1 MPAVEKENQFSQTSA
16 GLDLKDYHHVE
27 IYVGNARQASHFYRT
42 AFGFTPVA
50 YRGLETGDR
59 DRTSIALKQG
69 DIYLV
74 VTEALTP
81 DSEVA
86 EHVKNHGEDVK
97 DIAVT
102 VDDVNHTYQMAIK
115 NGARSVMPPTR
126 FQDDY
131 GTAYKATIGAFGK
144 TVHSFINCDSYG
156 GVFFPGY
163 QPLAKP
169 APAVNTGLTRIDH
182 VAVSVEASQ
191 LNELIDFYIDVL
203 GFQHSHTEDI
213 LTEYSAMNSK
223 VVQNSSGSIRFPIMA
238 PAPGK
243 RKSQIEEYLSFH
255 NGPGAQHIAVACE
268 DIVQTVRTLR
278 ENGTEFLST
287 IETYYNMLN
296 DRVGLIEENVDDLR
310 DLNVLVDRDEKGYL
324 MQIFTKPL
332 LNRPTV
338 FLEVIQRKGAQG
350 FGGGNIK
357 ALFEAVEREQSLRG
371 NL

>member
-1 MPAVEKENQFSQTSA
+1 MPVVKRSSEFPHKSN
-16 GLDLKDYHHVE
+16 GLDLQDYHHVE
-27 IYVGNARQASHFYRT
+27 IYVGNARQATHFYRT

-59 DRTSIALKQG
+59 NSTSIVLKQG
-69 DIYLV
+69 EIYLI
-74 VTEALTP
+74 VTEALRP

-97 DIAVT
+97 DIAFI
-102 VDDVNHTYQMAIK
+102 VDDVESAYRMAIER
-115 NGARSVMPPTR
+115 GARSVLPPTT
-126 FQDDY
+126 FEDQY
-131 GTAYKATIGAFGK
+131 GSAVKATIGAFGE
-144 TVHSFINCDSYG
+144 TVHSFINRDSYG
-156 GVFFPGY
+156 GVFFPGFK
-163 QPLAKP
+163 PLVHSKS
-169 APAVNTGLTRIDH
+169 AVTTGLTRIDH
-182 VAVSVEASQ
+182 VAVSVGATEFD
-191 LNELIDFYIDVL
+191 ELIDFYIDVL
-203 GFQHSHTEDI
+203 GFEHSYSEDV

-223 VVQNSSGSIRFPIMA
+223 VVQNGSGSIKFPIIA

-243 RKSQIEEYLSFH
+243 RTSQIEEYLAFH
-255 NGPGAQHIAVACE
+255 NGPGAQHIAVACD
-268 DIVQTVRTLR
+268 DIVRTVRTLR

-287 IETYYNMLN
+287 IETYYHMLN
-296 DRVGLIEENVDDLR
+296 DRVGFIEESVDDLR
-310 DLNVLVDRDEKGYL
+310 ELNVLVDRDEKGYL

-357 ALFEAVEREQSLRG
+357 ALFEAVEREQLLRG

>member
-1 MPAVEKENQFSQTSA
+1 MPSVKREREFSQTSA

-59 DRTSIALKQG
+59 DRTSVVLKQG
-69 DIYLV
+69 DIHLV
-74 VTEALTP
+74 LTEALRL

-97 DIAVT
+97 DIGFI
-102 VDDVNHTYQMAIK
+102 VDDVEGVYQMAIK
-115 NGARSVMPPTR
+115 GGAKSVLPPTR
-126 FQDDY
+126 FEDEH
-131 GTAYKATIGAFGK
+131 GSAVKATIGAFGE

-156 GVFFPGY
+156 GVFFPGF

-169 APAVNTGLTRIDH
+169 ATAATTGLTRIDH
-182 VAVSVEASQ
+182 IAVSVQASQ

-203 GFQHSHTEDI
+203 GFRHSHTEDI

-243 RKSQIEEYLSFH
+243 RTSQIEEYLAFH
-255 NGPGAQHIAVACE
+255 NGPGAQHIAVACD
-268 DIVQTVRTLR
+268 DIVQTVRALR
-278 ENGTEFLST
+278 NNGTEFLST
-287 IETYYNMLN
+287 IGTYYNMLN

-310 DLNVLVDRDEKGYL
+310 ELNVLVDRDEKGYL

-338 FLEVIQRKGAQG
+338 FLEVIQRKGAEG

-357 ALFEAVEREQSLRG
+357 ALFEAVEREQLLRG